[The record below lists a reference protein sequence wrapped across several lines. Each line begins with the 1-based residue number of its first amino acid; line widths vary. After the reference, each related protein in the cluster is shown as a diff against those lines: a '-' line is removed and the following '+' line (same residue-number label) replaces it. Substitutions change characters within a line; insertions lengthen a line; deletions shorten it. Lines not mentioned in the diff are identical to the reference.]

1 MDLLKISMGFNMVKG
16 PYRMLK
22 RQMQPEVHFRKLV
35 FSKKLCHF
43 IHFQVKII
51 KNMRVL
57 ARSRSDGLLSLWS
70 LTNGNFHDSFETESK
85 VKNFIDRQNVAG
97 LAWLS
102 ALKFIET
109 KQKGLAKHCWMI
121 YKILYFQ
128 GLNNLSFNFKKWRTC
143 SSRSDNFQ

>member
-1 MDLLKISMGFNMVKG
+1 MPFGLNLLLMV
-16 PYRMLK
+16 Y
-22 RQMQPEVHFRKLV
+22 
-35 FSKKLCHF
+35 F
-43 IHFQVKII
+43 IYFQVKII

-85 VKNFIDRQNVAG
+85 VKNFIDQPNFAG
-97 LAWLS
+97 LPWLS
-102 ALKFIET
+102 ALKFIKT
-109 KQKGLAKHCWMI
+109 KQKGLVKPCWMI

-143 SSRSDNFQ
+143 SSRLDNFKYLNTKLLFPIKLLL